1 LSYILSG
8 KVQFYADL
16 YDKKVNSGT
25 LTQVDREKS
34 LQMLMR
40 INLLKRI
47 ESSVD
52 SFRLTLENIINQI
65 YDAVKAIMKNEEDVY
80 SGIQANDITNDVDWE
95 SDWGD
100 EENIIG
106 RKVKVR
112 ISDMDTT
119 RWMEDLSAD
128 LHILEDLLESV
139 RPIRNGN
146 DLKLERLKQEIARKI
161 ENPLNPGNR
170 KIIIFTAFADTANYL
185 YKCLKDYLKETYQ
198 INTALITGSKRLCTS
213 KNIPTDLNV
222 LLTCFSPLSKGKNQ
236 IIPNIKESID
246 VLIATDCI
254 SEGQNLQDCDYLVNY
269 DIHWNPVRIIQR
281 FGRIDRIGSINSN
294 ITLVNFWPDVTLDA
308 YIKLKQRVEN
318 RMLISNMASTGD
330 DNILNSEEK
339 DLEYRKI
346 QLKKLKEEV
355 VDLEDLREGVSITD
369 LGLNDFRIDLSNYIK
384 TFGELKNIPE
394 GLHAVTAVKPN
405 TERGVIFILKNINS
419 QINIDKLNRL
429 HPYYLVF
436 IKESGEIVYNHADA
450 KKTLDCIRLVCK
462 GINEPL
468 VDLCQNFSEETNEYR
483 EMDLYSGLLQKSISS
498 ILKTEEEK
506 DILSLFKSG
515 GTTALQSKIKGI
527 EDFKLISF
535 VVIK

>member
-1 LSYILSG
+1 
-8 KVQFYADL
+8 
-16 YDKKVNSGT
+16 
-25 LTQVDREKS
+25 
-34 LQMLMR
+34 
-40 INLLKRI
+40 
-47 ESSVD
+47 
-52 SFRLTLENIINQI
+52 
-65 YDAVKAIMKNEEDVY
+65 
-80 SGIQANDITNDVDWE
+80 
-95 SDWGD
+95 
-100 EENIIG
+100 
-106 RKVKVR
+106 
-112 ISDMDTT
+112 
-119 RWMEDLSAD
+119 
-128 LHILEDLLESV
+128 
-139 RPIRNGN
+139 
-146 DLKLERLKQEIARKI
+146 
-161 ENPLNPGNR
+161 
-170 KIIIFTAFADTANYL
+170 
-185 YKCLKDYLKETYQ
+185 
-198 INTALITGSKRLCTS
+198 
-213 KNIPTDLNV
+213 
-222 LLTCFSPLSKGKNQ
+222 
-236 IIPNIKESID
+236 
-246 VLIATDCI
+246 
-254 SEGQNLQDCDYLVNY
+254 LV
-269 DIHWNPVRIIQR
+269 
-281 FGRIDRIGSINSN
+281 
-294 ITLVNFWPDVTLDA
+294 
-308 YIKLKQRVEN
+308 
-318 RMLISNMASTGD
+318 
-330 DNILNSEEK
+330 
-339 DLEYRKI
+339 
-346 QLKKLKEEV
+346 
-355 VDLEDLREGVSITD
+355 DLREGVSITD